1 MPFLHTYNLLS
12 YITQTRVGY
21 ICHAIYHHS
30 CGSMHTL
37 WRWIILFLKYFYHI
51 LYPRF
56 TWHFH
61 TCAFCI
67 LIIFTLL
74 SSLALFPPPLIPFFF
89 SACLIS
95 CLLLFIYSFVYLLV
109 VWPNEF
115 IYSHLWTRPSFYTL
129 ELVLQLEKF
138 NTILD
143 QRLLVCIQI
152 LLITSVSSVLSHC
165 PYSSKSILGSCIA
178 FIRLISLVFF

>member
-1 MPFLHTYNLLS
+1 MPF
-12 YITQTRVGY
+12 
-21 ICHAIYHHS
+21 
-30 CGSMHTL
+30 
-37 WRWIILFLKYFYHI
+37 IIIHVAACI
-51 LYPRF
+51 LYEDESYSF
-56 TWHFH
+56 WSIFITYYTQDSHDIFIHVHF
-61 TCAFCI
+61 
-67 LIIFTLL
+67 
-74 SSLALFPPPLIPFFF
+74 LFWSYSPYYPPLPSSHPHWSLF
-89 SACLIS
+89 SSQPVWFHVFYYLFIHLFI
-95 CLLLFIYSFVYLLV
+95 CLLYDPVSSFSL
-109 VWPNEF
+109 
-115 IYSHLWTRPSFYTL
+115 LWTRPSFYTL